1 MNNDILVAE
10 NIIKTYGGIRAL
22 NDVSVRIGRG
32 EIRCLAGENGCGKS
46 TFVKVVAGVV
56 PPDSGNIIINDKPFQ
71 KLHAIDAI
79 NEGIQVIYQDL
90 SLFTHLTV
98 AENIA
103 INKLI
108 ANKTKFINWK
118 DIRNTAKKQLDL
130 IGVSMDLD
138 ATIGEI
144 SIANRQLVAICRAM
158 SQDAKIL
165 FMDEPTTALTNKEV
179 DRLLSIVM
187 DLKAKGIS
195 IVFISHK
202 LNEVFRVA
210 DNITIFRDG
219 NKIGDFEC
227 KSLDEKQLTYHMTG
241 REVEYPRYTRTM
253 KTNEPIIEIDNLT
266 KRDNFEDI
274 SFSVRE
280 GDIVGITG
288 LLGSG
293 RTELALSLFGLNPYE
308 SGEIKFEGKPVK
320 IKSPKD
326 AIGLGIGLLPEDR
339 STQGLFLSKSISEN
353 ISSAKIDKLKSKL
366 GFVNTVKQDDIARE
380 KVKSLRVR
388 TPSIDIPVK
397 ALSGGNQQKVVIA
410 KWIVTEPKVFILDT
424 PTVGVDIGAKAEIYD
439 QIHNFA
445 NTGMGIILISDE
457 FEEIAANCNR
467 VIVMSEGKIVKIL
480 NEEDVKS
487 PDFRK
492 NLGILVNTK
501 VTQEKVTKKKGVNK

>member
-22 NDVSVRIGRG
+22 NDVSVRIGKG

-46 TFVKVVAGVV
+46 TFVKIVAGVV
-56 PPDSGNIIINDKPFQ
+56 PPDSGNIIINGKPFQ

-108 ANKTKFINWK
+108 ANKTNFINWK

-130 IGVSMDLD
+130 IGVTMDLD
-138 ATIGEI
+138 APIGEI

-187 DLKAKGIS
+187 DLKAKGLS

-241 REVEYPRYTRTM
+241 REVEYPRYTRTSN
-253 KTNEPIIEIDNLT
+253 TNEPIIEID
-266 KRDNFEDI
+266 
-274 SFSVRE
+274 S
-280 GDIVGITG
+280 
-288 LLGSG
+288 
-293 RTELALSLFGLNPYE
+293 LS
-308 SGEIKFEGKPVK
+308 
-320 IKSPKD
+320 
-326 AIGLGIGLLPEDR
+326 
-339 STQGLFLSKSISEN
+339 
-353 ISSAKIDKLKSKL
+353 
-366 GFVNTVKQDDIARE
+366 
-380 KVKSLRVR
+380 
-388 TPSIDIPVK
+388 
-397 ALSGGNQQKVVIA
+397 
-410 KWIVTEPKVFILDT
+410 
-424 PTVGVDIGAKAEIYD
+424 
-439 QIHNFA
+439 
-445 NTGMGIILISDE
+445 
-457 FEEIAANCNR
+457 
-467 VIVMSEGKIVKIL
+467 
-480 NEEDVKS
+480 
-487 PDFRK
+487 
-492 NLGILVNTK
+492 
-501 VTQEKVTKKKGVNK
+501 

>member
-1 MNNDILVAE
+1 
-10 NIIKTYGGIRAL
+10 
-22 NDVSVRIGRG
+22 
-32 EIRCLAGENGCGKS
+32 
-46 TFVKVVAGVV
+46 
-56 PPDSGNIIINDKPFQ
+56 
-71 KLHAIDAI
+71 
-79 NEGIQVIYQDL
+79 
-90 SLFTHLTV
+90 
-98 AENIA
+98 
-103 INKLI
+103 
-108 ANKTKFINWK
+108 
-118 DIRNTAKKQLDL
+118 
-130 IGVSMDLD
+130 
-138 ATIGEI
+138 
-144 SIANRQLVAICRAM
+144 
-158 SQDAKIL
+158 
-165 FMDEPTTALTNKEV
+165 
-179 DRLLSIVM
+179 
-187 DLKAKGIS
+187 
-195 IVFISHK
+195 
-202 LNEVFRVA
+202 
-210 DNITIFRDG
+210 
-219 NKIGDFEC
+219 
-227 KSLDEKQLTYHMTG
+227 MTG